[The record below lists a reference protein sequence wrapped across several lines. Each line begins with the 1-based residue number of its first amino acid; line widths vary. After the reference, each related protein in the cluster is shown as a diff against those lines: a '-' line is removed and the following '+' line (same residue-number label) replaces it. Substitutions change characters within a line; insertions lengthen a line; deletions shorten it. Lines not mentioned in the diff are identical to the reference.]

1 MAEQTRNTL
10 KGWFQRGMKP
20 TAAQFADWIDSFW
33 HKGDLLPITAINSLQ
48 TLLNGK
54 ASTTQLNNKQD
65 ATSNDLQTESKLVV
79 GAINE
84 TVARVGTLS
93 SDVEQLKQNSLRN
106 YTLDF
111 SSSSELV
118 QDFVFADAHILQ
130 VAAKNV
136 YKLYM
141 SYGEIV
147 RQEVHISAANI
158 IIPANT
164 CVVWE
169 IERITDGA
177 LAAVGI
183 QYEVVN

>member
-65 ATSNDLQTESKLVV
+65 ANSNNLQTESKNVID
-79 GAINE
+79 AINE
-84 TVARVGTLS
+84 TAERVGTLET
-93 SDVEQLKQNSLRN
+93 DVALIKQNTLRN

-111 SSSSELV
+111 SLSSELV
-118 QDFVFADAHILQ
+118 QDFVFSHAHILRI
-130 VAAKNV
+130 ATKNIS
-136 YKLYM
+136 KLYM
-141 SYGEIV
+141 SYGTIV
-147 RQEVHISAANI
+147 KQEVDLINSDI
-158 IIPANT
+158 TIPSDT

>member
-20 TAAQFADWIDSFW
+20 TAAQFADWIDSFL
-33 HKGDLLPITAINSLQ
+33 HKTDKLPISAVNNLQ
-48 TLLNGK
+48 ELLNGK
-54 ASTTQLNNKQD
+54 ASTEQLNNKQD
-65 ATSNDLQTESKLVV
+65 ANSNNLQTESKNVID
-79 GAINE
+79 AINE
-84 TVARVGTLS
+84 TAERVGTLET
-93 SDVEQLKQNSLRN
+93 DVALIKQNTLRN

-147 RQEVHISAANI
+147 RQEVLISAANI